1 MDDADVIVMGAGL
14 AGLACALALSERG
27 MRVMVFEASDVAG
40 GRACSSTDAAT
51 GDRVDLGPHIL
62 LSEYRNMRRLLEQ
75 LGTHGRIAWQGKK
88 FITFV
93 DKPRPVTFCLHRL
106 PPPLHFMPSLL
117 KIPQV
122 SLRDVASNARL
133 LWRVMRLREADVL
146 RLDGEDAETVLRR
159 WGVSARFID
168 WYWRTVSMAIMNV
181 PLQACSAGALLEFF
195 RYMVGVGGYQVGL
208 PAEGLG
214 DLFVPAALRHIE
226 SQGSEVRLRERIVR
240 LPEDGSR
247 ASGVELSDGT
257 RINARH
263 VVSALPPAELAAVL
277 PQSWRAQHTVF
288 ADLAQFAPSRYISN
302 YLWFDRK
309 LTQERFWAKV
319 WSPRTLNYDF
329 YDLSNIRA
337 EISSRGSLI
346 ASNIIHSDRAETLS
360 DDDIIAATL
369 EEIGEYLPQVA
380 QARLLHARV
389 HRIPMAIPAPHPG
402 SERLRPCQAT
412 PIEGLFLAGDWT
424 RTGLPASMESAV
436 RSGWLAAEQVLASAG
451 RPCAIALPLP
461 RMEGF
466 VRLLAGPAPAG

>member
-1 MDDADVIVMGAGL
+1 V
-14 AGLACALALSERG
+14 
-27 MRVMVFEASDVAG
+27 
-40 GRACSSTDAAT
+40 
-51 GDRVDLGPHIL
+51 
-62 LSEYRNMRRLLEQ
+62 
-75 LGTHGRIAWQGKK
+75 
-88 FITFV
+88 
-93 DKPRPVTFCLHRL
+93 
-106 PPPLHFMPSLL
+106 
-117 KIPQV
+117 
-122 SLRDVASNARL
+122 
-133 LWRVMRLREADVL
+133 
-146 RLDGEDAETVLRR
+146 
-159 WGVSARFID
+159 
-168 WYWRTVSMAIMNV
+168 
-181 PLQACSAGALLEFF
+181 
-195 RYMVGVGGYQVGL
+195 
-208 PAEGLG
+208 
-214 DLFVPAALRHIE
+214 
-226 SQGSEVRLRERIVR
+226 
-240 LPEDGSR
+240 PEDGSR

-412 PIEGLFLAGDWT
+412 PVEGLFLAGDWT

-451 RPCAIALPLP
+451 RPCNVALPLP
-461 RMEGF
+461 RMQGF